1 MCKVLLIDDEE
12 MILQLVEQALHRL
25 DYSVETA
32 ENGRKG
38 IDKFD
43 AGIYELGNWVSGH
56 TLKHLAASLAP
67 LALLYALQQ
76 RKTRQHG
83 SATNAQ
89 NDLR

>member
-38 IDKFD
+38 IDKAKD
-43 AGIYELGNWVSGH
+43 REIL
-56 TLKHLAASLAP
+56 
-67 LALLYALQQ
+67 
-76 RKTRQHG
+76 
-83 SATNAQ
+83 
-89 NDLR
+89 